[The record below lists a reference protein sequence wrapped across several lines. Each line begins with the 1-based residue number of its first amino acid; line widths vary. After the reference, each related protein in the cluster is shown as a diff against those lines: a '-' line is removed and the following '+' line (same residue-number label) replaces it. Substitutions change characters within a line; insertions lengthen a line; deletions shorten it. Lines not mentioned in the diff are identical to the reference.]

1 MVRILD
7 RPVAIISAAR
17 TPVGRFDGI
26 LAPYDA
32 VELGA
37 GAIEGAIQRSGLSP
51 DEIDTATMGFVVSA
65 GYGEAPA
72 KEAALRAGIP
82 ETVHARSVDSVCGS
96 AMDAIAISAELLL
109 AGAAEVAVAGG
120 MESRSNAP
128 YLLGPRFWK
137 SGSGYQRGGRVK
149 VKRAGAYRFA
159 FSEDIE
165 EQLRLVEMKDSTAYD
180 GLFWVREKKFMRE
193 YALDFAKK
201 MGYAVEQVNEY
212 AAESHRK
219 AWEAARTGAFADE
232 IVPVG
237 EAVHDELISEEKQQ
251 QIVAENP
258 DDIAS
263 AFNASAP
270 ADGGA
275 AIIMATR
282 ETAERL
288 NAPMMAR
295 ILGYAR
301 TDGPAPDFLH
311 RPVDA
316 VNELRAGLA
325 KAGDS
330 GPFDIIEA
338 NEAFG
343 VQLPLFFEAFS
354 LMKINVHGGA
364 IALGHP
370 FGAAGA
376 RILTTLLYAM
386 KRYNHRRGL
395 AAICFASGGGYA
407 MAVEREESR

>member
-7 RPVAIISAAR
+7 RPVVIISAAR

-37 GAIEGAIQRSGLSP
+37 KAIEGAVQRSGLSP
-51 DEIDTATMGFVVSA
+51 EQIDAATMGFVVSA

-72 KEAALRAGIP
+72 KQAALRAGIP
-82 ETVHARSVDSVCGS
+82 ETVHARGVDAVCGS
-96 AMDAIAISAELLL
+96 AMDAISISAELVL
-109 AGAAEVAVAGG
+109 AGAAQVAVAGG

-137 SGSGYQRGGRVK
+137 GGGPYQRGERIK

-159 FSEDIE
+159 LSEDIE
-165 EQLRLVEMKDSTAYD
+165 EQLKLVEMKDSTAYD

-193 YALDFAKK
+193 YALEFAKK
-201 MGYAVEQVNEY
+201 MGYAVEQVNKH
-212 AAESHRK
+212 ASESHRK
-219 AWEAARTGAFADE
+219 AWEATRSRAFADE
-232 IVPVG
+232 IVPAG
-237 EAVHDELISEEKQQ
+237 EAAHDELISEERQQ
-251 QIVAENP
+251 QIVAEKP

-288 NAPMMAR
+288 GAPIMAR

-301 TDGPAPDFLH
+301 IDGPAADFLR

-330 GPFDIIEA
+330 EPFEIIEA

-343 VQLPLFFEAFS
+343 VQLPLFLEAFS
-354 LMKINVHGGA
+354 PMKINVHGGA

-386 KRYNHRRGL
+386 KRYRRRRGM
-395 AAICFASGGGYA
+395 ATICFGSGGGYA
-407 MAVEREESR
+407 MAVQREESL